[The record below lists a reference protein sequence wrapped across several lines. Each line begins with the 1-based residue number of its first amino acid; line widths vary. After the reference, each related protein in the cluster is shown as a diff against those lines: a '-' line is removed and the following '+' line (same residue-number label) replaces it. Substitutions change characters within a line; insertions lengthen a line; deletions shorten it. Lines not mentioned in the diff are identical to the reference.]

1 MKRCGACGE
10 EFQNQYKFC
19 PVDGEVL
26 TRSRDVHA
34 FSYSPTIISNDSLGQ
49 RLAVQILFLIELLRV
64 TWSQFKTDPV
74 AFLKCRTNQ
83 ALVFFRSD
91 STRPYLKRALATSL
105 ALMLLVIASI
115 LILDRH
121 TARHFKPEDADDLG
135 EFALFDSQMLPADES
150 KSGSGV
156 GANDQGRVGFNKGKG
171 EGSGPTP
178 ARAQG
183 GGGGGTQTP
192 LPPSVGRLPQ
202 VSEIPAPISTTYARA
217 LPQTLPAAG
226 INLDPVL
233 WKDLPYP
240 NYGDPKAKSTTPS
253 NGPGV
258 DGGVGTGK
266 GTGVG
271 PGENNG
277 YGKGRKGNMGDGDN
291 NGPGCCGGGGANGND
306 PNDDINRVFKP
317 RDVTTR
323 ARVISKPEPQYTEEA
338 RKTGIIGTVVLS
350 VVFSRTGQVTNIR
363 AVQTLCCGLTER
375 AIAAARSIQFI
386 PAMRNGQVVSTYMQL
401 EYHFNLY

>member
-1 MKRCGACGE
+1 MG
-10 EFQNQYKFC
+10 
-19 PVDGEVL
+19 
-26 TRSRDVHA
+26 S
-34 FSYSPTIISNDSLGQ
+34 
-49 RLAVQILFLIELLRV
+49 
-64 TWSQFKTDPV
+64 
-74 AFLKCRTNQ
+74 
-83 ALVFFRSD
+83 
-91 STRPYLKRALATSL
+91 
-105 ALMLLVIASI
+105 
-115 LILDRH
+115 DRH
-121 TARHFKPEDADDLG
+121 LLEARVSIVTVDDADD
-135 EFALFDSQMLPADES
+135 FDQVALVDSQMLPADET

-156 GANDQGRVGFNKGKG
+156 GANDQGRVGFNKGRG

-183 GGGGGTQTP
+183 GGGGGTQSP
-192 LPPSVGRLPQ
+192 LPPSLGRLPQ

-217 LPQTLPAAG
+217 LPQSLPAAG

-240 NYGDPKAKSTTPS
+240 NYGDPRAKSTTPS

-277 YGKGRKGNMGDGDN
+277 YGKGRKGNTGDGDN
-291 NGPGCCGGGGANGND
+291 NGPGCCGGGGANGNN
-306 PNDDINRVFKP
+306 PNDDVERVFRQP
-317 RDVTTR
+317 EVTTR

-338 RKTGIIGTVVLS
+338 RKAGVTGTVLLS

-363 AVQTLCCGLTER
+363 AAQTLCCGLTEK
-375 AIAAARSIQFI
+375 AIAAARSIRFI